1 MNSGV
6 EHTAWNYQSPTIS
19 SQSTNDTPRE
29 HTSPALV
36 YFLTQQRR
44 TFLLPITTG
53 APKTQFQPYPTPNI
67 TDNYDPI
74 TITACFNKN
83 PWTSFCDAFFT
94 LLPNGITTHNIRS
107 QRRQA
112 ECSPSSSSVSI
123 FRKFLF
129 HFSTWYHHDTYV
141 FGHLTLG
148 VVHTAW
154 NYQSP
159 TVSSQSTNDTPR
171 EDTSPALLYFSHN
184 KEEQNFF
191 TTNHDGRTKNTI
203 PNRIPPPNIIGN
215 YNPINITTFFNKIL
229 RLPSAMPS
237 SRYCQ
242 TA

>member
-1 MNSGV
+1 MCFLESDISRSLTLAEHLCHFPIPKITNNHGRTTLIFQKFLFHFSTWHRHHDTYVFGHMILGV
-6 EHTAWNYQSPTIS
+6 DHTAWNYQSPTIS

-83 PWTSFCDAFFT
+83 RWTSFCDAFFT

-159 TVSSQSTNDTPR
+159 T
-171 EDTSPALLYFSHN
+171 
-184 KEEQNFF
+184 
-191 TTNHDGRTKNTI
+191 I
-203 PNRIPPPNIIGN
+203 
-215 YNPINITTFFNKIL
+215 
-229 RLPSAMPS
+229 
-237 SRYCQ
+237 
-242 TA
+242 